1 VEGEEL
7 AGEGVGGEEAMVR
20 REVEGD
26 VEERCVGGGRA
37 DGGNGR
43 LGPVSGG
50 LGRGRDGREETEV
63 LLAAEEVET
72 ARPGACPDSGN
83 KPTYTQDVLFT
94 GIVTI

>member
-7 AGEGVGGEEAMVR
+7 AGGGVGGEEALVR

-63 LLAAEEVET
+63 LLAEEVET
-72 ARPGACPDSGN
+72 ARPAACHIPRDSGN
-83 KPTYTQDVLFT
+83 EFYIRVYRIFYSH
-94 GIVTI
+94 I